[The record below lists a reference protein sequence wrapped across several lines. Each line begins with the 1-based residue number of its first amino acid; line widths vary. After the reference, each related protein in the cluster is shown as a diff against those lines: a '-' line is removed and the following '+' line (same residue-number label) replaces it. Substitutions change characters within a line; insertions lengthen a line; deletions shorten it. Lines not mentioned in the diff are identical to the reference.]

1 MAPSIAAA
9 SAHIPTVTGAVHQGD
24 LPEANRENY

>member
-1 MAPSIAAA
+1 MAPSIAGALVHVASDHGAA
-9 SAHIPTVTGAVHQGD
+9 HPGD